1 MDVKNQSFRFRG
13 VMLVT
18 AFVLGVSLF
27 TGCFNFITSK
37 PMEQPSEEQLV
48 SQVEE
53 LACGE
58 SIEYLGNGK
67 FSSLERDLEFAEQW
81 TMTYS
86 NNGLSGRV
94 GTWVLDSKNVSLS
107 GSVAESGNTNYL
119 TAVTRYWNNDISN
132 CMNEH
137 DFDIAE
143 IGEDEVRIYGE
154 CIRTVNINIPRN
166 ISESQKNE
174 IDDFILQLRDI
185 CIMEAGFHTADFD
198 FCFFIRVFF
207 TEPEGNDLALAGEY
221 YVTANSA
228 DDDILIDRNIDWDAD
243 FYQSL
248 PTECEPGKIL
258 IAVNHIGI

>member
-1 MDVKNQSFRFRG
+1 MKNQSFRFRG

-27 TGCFNFITSK
+27 TGCFYFITSK

-94 GTWVLDSKNVSLS
+94 GTWVLDSKNVSLG
-107 GSVAESGNTNYL
+107 GSVAESGNKNYL
-119 TAVTRYWNNDISN
+119 TAVTRYWNNDIRR
-132 CMNEH
+132 CLDDH
-137 DFDIAE
+137 DFDLAE
-143 IGEDEVRIYGE
+143 MGEDEVRVYGE
-154 CIRTVNINIPRN
+154 CSRTVNINIPRN

-207 TEPEGNDLALAGEY
+207 TEPEGNDLALGGEY

-258 IAVNHIGI
+258 VVVN